1 MDVSKNSG
9 TPKSSI
15 LIEFSIINHPFWG
28 TTILGNPHVLPPSF
42 FNHLFALACS
52 PKNGQKL
59 NFKSSP
65 SPSTTFTGLNLN
77 DLDDQVQVRLVK
89 GILETK
95 HVSATR
101 NRNRFL
107 KDSIEILVVKNRD
120 SWFHGLWYNKPH
132 NWVGFHP
139 LYTLKTI
146 RGPLFHCSCD
156 HRVSLP
162 VNHVRFLNQ
171 NLPVCLKRCCTCPF
185 KRKSGPWQDEKKIG
199 RMFVGIFVN
208 LFTTS
213 RGFFLTYKLTVW
225 RL

>member
-1 MDVSKNSG
+1 MKITHFPECRGAFFHQRLELGSQKTICSYNHHLLQMDVSKNSG

-120 SWFHGLWYNKPH
+120 S
-132 NWVGFHP
+132 
-139 LYTLKTI
+139 
-146 RGPLFHCSCD
+146 
-156 HRVSLP
+156 
-162 VNHVRFLNQ
+162 
-171 NLPVCLKRCCTCPF
+171 
-185 KRKSGPWQDEKKIG
+185 
-199 RMFVGIFVN
+199 
-208 LFTTS
+208 
-213 RGFFLTYKLTVW
+213 
-225 RL
+225 